1 VAFNLEGRI
10 RIKDDG
16 ASKALD
22 RVRKATEQAQKA
34 TEAYRDANGRMRAAN
49 GRFIKD
55 TTQVKEALA
64 AAERETKKAGKAMD
78 NLNKKVKNVFR
89 SMGGGIAKGALFGGI
104 AALGTA
110 AYVGGKSLSKA
121 MDFEAQMS
129 SIEALT
135 GATEK
140 EMAQMQ
146 ALALKMGAATKYNAL
161 EAAQAIEEL
170 LKAGIR
176 PATVQSGALE
186 AALNLATAGGLD
198 LAAAAEIMSTAL
210 NAFQEDGMTAAEA
223 ANILAGAA
231 NASATSV
238 EELRYSLSMSS
249 AVAAGLG
256 MNFEDVNIA
265 LGLFANR
272 GLKGSDAGTSL
283 KTMLQTLQP
292 VTDEQ
297 IELFR
302 ALGLVTADGSN
313 QFFDAA
319 GNIKSLNDIAG
330 TLRKSMAKLTNQ
342 ERQHALKLM
351 FGTDA
356 VRAATILFKEGSEGV
371 EEFREEMSKVT
382 ALDVARKKMDNAAG
396 AVEQF
401 NGALETLQIAGMT
414 PLLPLVKELANG
426 AADFIEAYSP
436 QIVAGIQSMVD
447 RAKSYIKTNFTDN
460 PEFQKLTT
468 LESKIKWV
476 FNTLMDDF
484 NKWWNESG
492 SAKFKLITEKVT
504 GVMVEGLSAAVPRL
518 TEVGLQLGKGLV
530 SGIIAA
536 IKEDP
541 VASAV
546 LFGGAGGAVA
556 GLPGAVIGGAGAAT
570 VAGFNSMKTTSD
582 LNKKFKSGEMTPE
595 QAAEY
600 TRISQEL
607 GEKSVWSSIGGMIS
621 GKGHAGGL
629 RNVPYNNY
637 PASLHSGEAVLTR
650 EEAKRWRGEG
660 GANSGGSGSV
670 VITGNTFHVR
680 EEADIEKIARQLA
693 YQMAQ

>member
-1 VAFNLEGRI
+1 MAFNLEGRI

-22 RVRKATEQAQKA
+22 NIRKSTEKAQKA
-34 TEAYRDANGRMRAAN
+34 TESYRDANGRLRDAN
-49 GRFIKD
+49 GKFIKD
-55 TTQVKEALA
+55 SDRVKESLTGVERASNK
-64 AAERETKKAGKAMD
+64 AEKAMD
-78 NLNKKVKNVFR
+78 GLNSKVKNVFR
-89 SMGGGIAKGALFGGI
+89 SMGAGIGKGALFGGI

-129 SIEALT
+129 TIEALT

-146 ALALKMGAATKYNAL
+146 ALALKMGANTKYNAL
-161 EAAQAIEEL
+161 EAAQGIEEL
-170 LKAGIR
+170 LKAGIK

-198 LAAAAEIMSTAL
+198 LASAAEIMSTAL
-210 NAFQEDGMTAAEA
+210 NAFQEDGMTAAQA
-223 ANILAGAA
+223 ANILAGTA

-256 MNFEDVNIA
+256 MNFEDVNVA

-297 IELFR
+297 IGLFR
-302 ALGLVTADGSN
+302 ELGLMTEDGSN

-330 TLRKSMAKLTNQ
+330 TLRKSLSKLTNQ

-356 VRAATILFKEGSEGV
+356 VRAATILYKEGAEGV
-371 EEFREEMSKVT
+371 DEFLEEMSKVT

-401 NGALETLQIAGMT
+401 KGALETLQIAGMM
-414 PLLPLVKELANG
+414 PLLPLVKDLANG

-447 RAKSYIKTNFTDN
+447 RAKAYIKTNFTDN

-468 LESKIKWV
+468 LESKVKFI

-492 SAKFKLITEKVT
+492 AASFKLITEKVT
-504 GVMVEGLSAAVPRL
+504 GVMVEALSAAVPRL
-518 TEVGLQLGKGLV
+518 TEVGLKLGRGLV

-541 VASAV
+541 IAAAV
-546 LFGGAGGAVA
+546 LGGGAGGAVA
-556 GLPGAVIGGAGAAT
+556 GLPGAVVAGSGAAA
-570 VAGFNSMKTTSD
+570 VAGYNSLKTTGD
-582 LNKKFKSGEMTPE
+582 LNKKFDSGQMTPE

-600 TRISQEL
+600 TRLSKEL
-607 GEKSVWSSIGGMIS
+607 ASNKWYDPLSMFS

-637 PASLHSGEAVLTR
+637 PASLHAGEAVLTR

-660 GANSGGSGSV
+660 GATGGSGSV

-680 EEADIEKIARQLA
+680 EEADIEKIARALA

>member
-1 VAFNLEGRI
+1 MAFNLEGRI

-22 RVRKATEQAQKA
+22 NIRKSTEKAQKA
-34 TEAYRDANGRMRAAN
+34 TESYRDANGRLRDAN
-49 GRFIKD
+49 GKFIKD
-55 TTQVKEALA
+55 SDRVKESLTGV
-64 AAERETKKAGKAMD
+64 ERASKKAEKAMD
-78 NLNKKVKNVFR
+78 GLNSKVKNVFR
-89 SMGGGIAKGALFGGI
+89 SMGAGIGKGALFGGI

-110 AYVGGKSLSKA
+110 AYFGGKSLSKA

-146 ALALKMGAATKYNAL
+146 ALALKMGAATKYSAL

-210 NAFQEDGMTAAEA
+210 NAFQEDGMTAAQA
-223 ANILAGAA
+223 ADILAGTA

-256 MNFEDVNIA
+256 MNFEDVNVA

-297 IELFR
+297 IGLFR
-302 ALGLVTADGSN
+302 ELGLMTEDGSN
-313 QFFDAA
+313 KFFDAA

-401 NGALETLQIAGMT
+401 RGALETLQIAGMM
-414 PLLPLVKELANG
+414 PILPLVKDLANG

-436 QIVAGIQSMVD
+436 QITAGIQSMVD
-447 RAKSYIKTNFTDN
+447 RAKAYIKTNFTDN

-468 LESKIKWV
+468 LESKVKFI

-484 NKWWNESG
+484 NQWWSESG
-492 SAKFKLITEKVT
+492 AASFKLITEKVT
-504 GVMVEGLSAAVPRL
+504 GVMVDGLSAAVPRL
-518 TEVGLQLGKGLV
+518 TEVGLKLGRGLV

-541 VASAV
+541 VAAAV
-546 LFGGAGGAVA
+546 LGGGTGGAFA
-556 GLPGAVIGGAGAAT
+556 GLPGAVVGGAGAAT

-600 TRISQEL
+600 TRLSQEL
-607 GEKSVWSSIGGMIS
+607 GNKSVWSTIGGMIS

-637 PASLHSGEAVLTR
+637 PASLHAGEAVLTR

-660 GANSGGSGSV
+660 GANGGGGSV

-680 EEADIEKIARQLA
+680 EEADIEKIARALA
-693 YQMAQ
+693 YQMSQ

>member
-1 VAFNLEGRI
+1 MSIDLIARLRLVDEMSSRLRRVAGGLGSFSGKVI
-10 RIKDDG
+10 G
-16 ASKALD
+16 AS
-22 RVRKATEQAQKA
+22 
-34 TEAYRDANGRMRAAN
+34 AAIA
-49 GRFIKD
+49 GLGAGI
-55 TTQVKEALA
+55 TA
-64 AAERETKKAGKAMD
+64 AAVA
-78 NLNKKVKNVFR
+78 V
-89 SMGGGIAKGALFGGI
+89 
-104 AALGTA
+104 
-110 AYVGGKSLSKA
+110 KSLSKA

-129 SIEALT
+129 SIAALT
-135 GATEK
+135 GATNK
-140 EMAQMQ
+140 EMEQMQ

-161 EAAQAIEEL
+161 EAAQGIEEL
-170 LKAGIR
+170 LKAGLS
-176 PATVQSGALE
+176 PATVQAGGLE

-210 NAFQEDGMTAAEA
+210 NAFQEDGMTAAQA
-223 ANILAGAA
+223 ADILAGTA

-238 EELRYSLSMSS
+238 EELRYSLSMTS

-256 MNFEDVNIA
+256 MNFEDTNVA

-292 VTDEQ
+292 VTDDQ
-297 IELFR
+297 IELFK

-356 VRAATILFKEGSEGV
+356 VRAATILFKEGAEGV
-371 EEFREEMSKVT
+371 DKFRDEMSKVT

-401 NGALETLQIAGMT
+401 HGALETLQISGMT
-414 PLLPLVKELANG
+414 PLLPIIKDMANA
-426 AADFIEAYSP
+426 AADFIEKYSP
-436 QIVAGIQSMVD
+436 QIVAGMQSMVD
-447 RAKSYIKTNFTDN
+447 KAKAYVKKNFIDN

-468 LESKIKWV
+468 LESKIKFI

-492 SAKFKLITEKVT
+492 AASFQKITEKIT
-504 GVMVEGLSAAVPRL
+504 SVMVDGLSTAVPRL
-518 TEVGLQLGKGLV
+518 TEVGLKLGKGLV

-546 LFGGAGGAVA
+546 MFGGAGGAVA
-556 GLPGAVIGGAGAAT
+556 GLPGAVIAGGGAAA
-570 VAGFNSMKTTSD
+570 VAGYNSMKTTGD
-582 LNKKFKSGEMTPE
+582 LNDKFRSGQMTPE

-600 TRISQEL
+600 TRVSQEL
-607 GEKSVWSSIGGMIS
+607 ADKSVWSSIGGMIS

-637 PASLHSGEAVLTR
+637 PAQLHAGEAVLTR

-660 GANSGGSGSV
+660 GASGGSGSV